1 MGLDL
6 RGGCTVDIRHAGM
19 GIEGVDKEDEMKKCL
34 YCDGSGVQDNLG
46 WDLPKSCQ
54 PCCVHCDGEGYVSN
68 LKYVYHKVREL
79 FVAINRLAH

>member
-1 MGLDL
+1 
-6 RGGCTVDIRHAGM
+6 
-19 GIEGVDKEDEMKKCL
+19 MKKCL

-68 LKYVYHKVREL
+68 LKYVYHKVRDYL
-79 FVAINRLAH
+79 WLSIGWRIRRVT